1 MMVNRVKC
9 LLVAVLSVFSISVL
23 AQHEEGKTAKKSF
36 DANEVIFGHIMDA
49 HEFHFFSYEGS
60 DGKEHHNPLEV
71 K

>member
-23 AQHEEGKTAKKSF
+23 AQHEEGETAKKSF

-49 HEFHFFSYEGS
+49 NEFHFLS
-60 DGKEHHNPLEV
+60 
-71 K
+71 